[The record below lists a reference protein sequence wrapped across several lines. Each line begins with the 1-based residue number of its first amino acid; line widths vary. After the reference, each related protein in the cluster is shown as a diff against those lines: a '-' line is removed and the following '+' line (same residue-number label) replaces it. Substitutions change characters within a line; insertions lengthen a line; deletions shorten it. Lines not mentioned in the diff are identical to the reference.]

1 MLALSARTQH
11 YVPKYPHSETMYD
24 NRTKGAI
31 MKFYAFI
38 SDFAGESCFSHRKL
52 YPDMLVLLDRVN
64 GTNGTLLEYT
74 QDVEGNFDVVNE
86 YPVNTI
92 EPHELNDF
100 LEDMP
105 EMNATNYRT
114 IERSNGTLTI
124 VGLHTRKVTA

>member
-1 MLALSARTQH
+1 MRLYAYKESWTPQNQLSGQ
-11 YVPKYPHSETMYD
+11 MYD